1 MIQLTDIESRMPDL
15 HLGRHLSEVAEATH
29 VGQRSRPRRWPLAL
43 LALIAGAM
51 AVWTLVR
58 NDTVR
63 LRASAVASQVRSRTS
78 RAMVGAPS
86 DGLAAEP
93 ALAFPAAATAASTA
107 DLLETPWDQGSDD
120 PSRIGSNEE
129 TVPNEHVLSP
139 VGARSGS

>member
-15 HLGRHLSEVAEATH
+15 HLGRHLSEVAVATH

-51 AVWTLVR
+51 AVWALVR

-63 LRASAVASQVRSRTS
+63 VRASAVAGKIRAQTS

-86 DGLAAEP
+86 DSQAGEP
-93 ALAFPAAATAASTA
+93 ALAFPAADPAPITAG
-107 DLLETPWDQGSDD
+107 LLETPWDQGSDY
-120 PSRIGSNEE
+120 PSGFGSSEE
-129 TVPNEHVLSP
+129 AVPNEHVLSP
-139 VGARSGS
+139 VGARSDS